1 MPLRTIRRYALA
13 LALLPAAPL
22 ATPLA
27 APLLAQPADTTEV
40 KTTPLFEKR
49 DLWIATGFV
58 VATAAMFPFDKYA
71 ANELQ
76 DSSVQA
82 NRFFRHQATNVRL
95 VTESAWYIGGGLYL
109 AGKLS
114 GNREMADLG
123 LHGSEAVALGL
134 GTVMAAKMVFGRRRP
149 FVDVDDP
156 TSFQFMRGLE
166 EAEARSFPSG
176 HTASAFAAAAAVSAE
191 TARFWP
197 RTKWIIGPAMY
208 GGATLVG
215 LSRMFNNK
223 HWASDVTTGA
233 LIGTFAGLKV
243 VRYHHSHPN
252 NRIDRWLLG
261 AELAVP
267 EDGGIGLAYR
277 IPLEFAPR

>member
-1 MPLRTIRRYALA
+1 MPPLSARLTSLA
-13 LALLPAAPL
+13 LVMALAPL
-22 ATPLA
+22 APMATPLR
-27 APLLAQPADTTEV
+27 AQPADTTKVE
-40 KTTPLFEKR
+40 TTPLFEKR

-58 VATAAMFPFDKYA
+58 LATAAMFPTDKWA

-76 DSSVQA
+76 DSTVQA

-95 VTESAWYIGGGLYL
+95 VTESAWYIGGALYL
-109 AGKLS
+109 GGKLT

-134 GTVMAAKMVFGRRRP
+134 GTVMASKMIFGRRRP

-156 TSFQFMRGLE
+156 TSFQFMRGWK

-215 LSRMFNNK
+215 VSRMFNNK

-243 VRYHHSHPN
+243 VRYHHSHPD

-261 AELAVP
+261 ADIAIPAE
-267 EDGGIGLAYR
+267 GGVSVGYR
-277 IPLEFAPR
+277 VPLEFAPR